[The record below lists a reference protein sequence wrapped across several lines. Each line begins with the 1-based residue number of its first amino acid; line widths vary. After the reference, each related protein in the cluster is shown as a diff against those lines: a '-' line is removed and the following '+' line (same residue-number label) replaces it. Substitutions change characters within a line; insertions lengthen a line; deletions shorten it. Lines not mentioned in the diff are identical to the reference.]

1 MTEDI
6 ATRELTIVFV
16 RDYKTFVERFSKKS
30 KSDYVLN
37 INKIVKEKFQTEIF
51 IPNKVQAF
59 LLNYEI
65 SKLIDKVI
73 DEYLTEEEALKI
85 KFIPIEQEE
94 PTFKNTGDWK
104 AIKDKTTATTAV
116 KNSKGWDATTAK
128 SAIEATQKAISSP
141 ANQAAAKSF
150 VGTRTEFLAAKP
162 GSSKAQG
169 VVERSP
175 AADNN
180 AFYWQYAGKAL
191 ISSAPPLPPDLA
203 KYA

>member
-16 RDYKTFVERFSKKS
+16 RDYKTFVEHFSKKS

-73 DEYLTEEEALKI
+73 KI
-85 KFIPIEQEE
+85 KNQKYSRLIYLNTELSPTGILNSINFLQTTYNWVEFDFTVIDPDQEFQAVLKDIKKGDQCS
-94 PTFKNTGDWK
+94 PFLFK
-104 AIKDKTTATTAV
+104 
-116 KNSKGWDATTAK
+116 
-128 SAIEATQKAISSP
+128 
-141 ANQAAAKSF
+141 
-150 VGTRTEFLAAKP
+150 
-162 GSSKAQG
+162 
-169 VVERSP
+169 
-175 AADNN
+175 
-180 AFYWQYAGKAL
+180 
-191 ISSAPPLPPDLA
+191 
-203 KYA
+203 

>member
-16 RDYKTFVERFSKKS
+16 RDYKTFVENFSKKC

-73 DEYLTEEEALKI
+73 KI
-85 KFIPIEQEE
+85 KNQKYSRLIYLNTELS
-94 PTFKNTGDWK
+94 PTGILNSINFL
-104 AIKDKTTATTAV
+104 KTTYEWVEFDFTVIDPEKEFHAV
-116 KNSKGWDATTAK
+116 LKDIKKG
-128 SAIEATQKAISSP
+128 
-141 ANQAAAKSF
+141 
-150 VGTRTEFLAAKP
+150 
-162 GSSKAQG
+162 
-169 VVERSP
+169 ER
-175 AADNN
+175 
-180 AFYWQYAGKAL
+180 
-191 ISSAPPLPPDLA
+191 
-203 KYA
+203 

>member
-16 RDYKTFVERFSKKS
+16 RDYKTFVEHLTKKC

-73 DEYLTEEEALKI
+73 KI
-85 KFIPIEQEE
+85 KNQKYSRLIYLNTELS
-94 PTFKNTGDWK
+94 PTGILNSINFL
-104 AIKDKTTATTAV
+104 KTTYTWVEFDFTVIDPDKEFHAV
-116 KNSKGWDATTAK
+116 LKDIKKG
-128 SAIEATQKAISSP
+128 E
-141 ANQAAAKSF
+141 
-150 VGTRTEFLAAKP
+150 L
-162 GSSKAQG
+162 
-169 VVERSP
+169 
-175 AADNN
+175 
-180 AFYWQYAGKAL
+180 
-191 ISSAPPLPPDLA
+191 
-203 KYA
+203 

>member
-30 KSDYVLN
+30 KSDYVIN

-73 DEYLTEEEALKI
+73 KI
-85 KFIPIEQEE
+85 KNQKYSRLIYLNTELS
-94 PTFKNTGDWK
+94 PTGILNSINFL
-104 AIKDKTTATTAV
+104 KTTYTWVEFDFTVIDPDQEFQAV
-116 KNSKGWDATTAK
+116 LKDIKKGDH
-128 SAIEATQKAISSP
+128 
-141 ANQAAAKSF
+141 
-150 VGTRTEFLAAKP
+150 
-162 GSSKAQG
+162 
-169 VVERSP
+169 
-175 AADNN
+175 
-180 AFYWQYAGKAL
+180 
-191 ISSAPPLPPDLA
+191 
-203 KYA
+203 

>member
-16 RDYKTFVERFSKKS
+16 RDYKTFVEHFSKKS

-73 DEYLTEEEALKI
+73 KI
-85 KFIPIEQEE
+85 KNQKYSRLIYLNTELSPTGILNSINFLQTTYNWVEFDFTVIDPDQE
-94 PTFKNTGDWK
+94 FQAVLKDIKKGDH
-104 AIKDKTTATTAV
+104 
-116 KNSKGWDATTAK
+116 
-128 SAIEATQKAISSP
+128 
-141 ANQAAAKSF
+141 
-150 VGTRTEFLAAKP
+150 
-162 GSSKAQG
+162 
-169 VVERSP
+169 
-175 AADNN
+175 
-180 AFYWQYAGKAL
+180 
-191 ISSAPPLPPDLA
+191 
-203 KYA
+203 

>member
-73 DEYLTEEEALKI
+73 KI
-85 KFIPIEQEE
+85 KNQKYSRLIYLNTELS
-94 PTFKNTGDWK
+94 PTGILNSINFL
-104 AIKDKTTATTAV
+104 KTTYTWVEFDFTVIDPDQEFQAV
-116 KNSKGWDATTAK
+116 LKDIKKGD
-128 SAIEATQKAISSP
+128 Q
-141 ANQAAAKSF
+141 
-150 VGTRTEFLAAKP
+150 
-162 GSSKAQG
+162 
-169 VVERSP
+169 
-175 AADNN
+175 
-180 AFYWQYAGKAL
+180 
-191 ISSAPPLPPDLA
+191 
-203 KYA
+203 

>member
-73 DEYLTEEEALKI
+73 KI
-85 KFIPIEQEE
+85 KNQKYSRLIYLNTELS
-94 PTFKNTGDWK
+94 PTGILNSINFL
-104 AIKDKTTATTAV
+104 KTTYTWVEFDFTVIDPDQEFQAV
-116 KNSKGWDATTAK
+116 LKDIKKGDH
-128 SAIEATQKAISSP
+128 
-141 ANQAAAKSF
+141 
-150 VGTRTEFLAAKP
+150 
-162 GSSKAQG
+162 
-169 VVERSP
+169 
-175 AADNN
+175 
-180 AFYWQYAGKAL
+180 
-191 ISSAPPLPPDLA
+191 
-203 KYA
+203 